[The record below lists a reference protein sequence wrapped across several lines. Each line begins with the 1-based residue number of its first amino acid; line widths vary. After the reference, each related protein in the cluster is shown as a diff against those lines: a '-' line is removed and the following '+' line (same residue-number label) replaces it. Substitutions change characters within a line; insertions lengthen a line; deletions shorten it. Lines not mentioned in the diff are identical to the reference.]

1 MCISLSL
8 RIQNH
13 QKNYLGAF
21 IIVFESNH
29 TKILTYEY
37 YHLGHSWNRIDPSI
51 LPESLKKGEGGFA
64 SSGSCIAVFGQGI
77 AWIGTGSNGNARILK
92 TTDYGQ
98 SWKSFETPIIKAK
111 SCIPSSINIEFIP
124 CPYIVLISILKQ
136 IFLFILP
143 LHYAIFY
150 CRHYNVE
157 KLVILPMKT

>member
-13 QKNYLGAF
+13 QKNYLRAF
-21 IIVFESNH
+21 IIDFEFNH

-37 YHLGHSWNRIDPSI
+37 YLLGHSWNRIDPSI

-98 SWKSFETPIIKAK
+98 SWESFETPIIKAK
-111 SCIPSSINIEFIP
+111 SHIPSSINIEFIP
-124 CPYIVLISILKQ
+124 CPIHCSYFHNYTMQ
-136 IFLFILP
+136 FFIADT
-143 LHYAIFY
+143 AI
-150 CRHYNVE
+150 
-157 KLVILPMKT
+157 